1 MSIAIEIMEAAF
13 AVQRLQG
20 WSSDP
25 NLMRESRDIAER
37 LVQLAKHVDAL
48 ETADRARTEEQE
60 EVTA

>member
-1 MSIAIEIMEAAF
+1 MSIAIEIMETAF

>member
-1 MSIAIEIMEAAF
+1 MSIAIEIMETAF

-48 ETADRARTEEQE
+48 ETTDRANKEAE